1 MNATKDTINGLK
13 VIAWEYAETPRSKPT
28 DRRYYEEVIKV
39 LLEDNSEVFACIW
52 QGCEFTRDSA
62 SGVWPHLKVHKR
74 KDKKTSFASPVNVSD
89 LSVSELIG
97 RAQQA
102 ETYRSQR
109 DVAVRELQK
118 ATKELAEWKPRAKA
132 AEKQIQTIRSAFSAV
147 A

>member
-1 MNATKDTINGLK
+1 MNTKKDTINGRK
-13 VIAWEYAETPRSKPT
+13 VIEWEFAETPRSTPT
-28 DRRYYEEVIKV
+28 SRRYYEEVIKV
-39 LLEDNSEVFACIW
+39 LLEDDSEVFACIW
-52 QGCEFTRDSA
+52 QGCEFTRERA

-74 KDKKTSFASPVNVSD
+74 KDKKASAASPVNVSD

-102 ETYRSQR
+102 ETYRSER

-118 ATKELAEWKPRAKA
+118 ASKELAEWEPRAKA